1 MLLQSNNCFE
11 HLPRNAYDLIGL
23 ESMSTDLLLDRVRTT
38 LDDQHLLRR
47 EAHVVVAVSGG
58 PDSLCLL
65 HLLWRL
71 QAEGGP
77 ALHVAHLDHGF
88 RGAQSAAEA
97 HFVAQTAAAW
107 GLPATVEQADL
118 PAIVRATGQNRQAAA
133 RRVRYAFLARVAR
146 STQADAVAVAH
157 QADDQAETVLLHLL
171 YGAGLAGL
179 RGMRALVPWQEWRNL
194 EGEVSG
200 VELEQPPPA
209 ADSASPPWLIRP
221 LLTTT
226 RAEIEHY
233 CNEHALTPQDDPSNT
248 APSSMRSRIRMDLLP
263 CLAAYNQQIVTALTR
278 TAQICADDYAYLQTE
293 LDTRWPDLVEA
304 LPGAIRIH
312 LAAWQQLPVAL
323 QRYALRRAALQL
335 DAGAALSYEQIE
347 AGRAATTYAPGYQ
360 QTLAHGLIVRL
371 EATSFVLFDPRSR
384 ATPPFPE
391 PTLPQLAADE
401 CRLRI
406 PGRTPLNT
414 AWQAEASWTAPEY
427 LLAEERWRW
436 WVALDA
442 DICKGPL
449 LFRRR
454 RAGDR
459 FRPVGAPGSR
469 RLQDFFVDQ
478 KLPRELRAAWPILAT
493 PTDIVWVAGLRADAR
508 FQATAHTAHTLW
520 VTLVNVHLERGN
532 P

>member
-1 MLLQSNNCFE
+1 
-11 HLPRNAYDLIGL
+11 
-23 ESMSTDLLLDRVRTT
+23 MSTDLLLDRVCTA
-38 LDDQHLLRR
+38 LDEQHLLRR
-47 EAHVVVAVSGG
+47 EARVVVAVSGG

-77 ALHVAHLDHGF
+77 TLHVAHLDHGF
-88 RGAQSAAEA
+88 RGEQSAAEA
-97 HFVAQTAAAW
+97 RFVAQTADAW
-107 GLPATVEQADL
+107 SLPATVEQADL

-171 YGAGLAGL
+171 YGAGPAGL
-179 RGMRALVPWQEWRNL
+179 RGMRALVPWQEWYNP
-194 EGEVSG
+194 EEEISG
-200 VELEQPPPA
+200 VELEQPPPP
-209 ADSASPPWLIRP
+209 ADNSASTPWLIRP

-233 CNEHALTPQDDPSNT
+233 CNEHALMPQYDPSNT
-248 APSSMRSRIRMDLLP
+248 APYSMRSRIRTDLLP
-263 CLAAYNQQIVTALTR
+263 YLTAYNRQIVTALTR

-293 LDTRWPDLVEA
+293 LDARWPDLIEA
-304 LPGAIRIH
+304 LPGTMRIH
-312 LAAWQQLPVAL
+312 LVAWQQLPVAL
-323 QRYALRRAALQL
+323 QRYALRRAALEL

-347 AGRAATTYAPGYQ
+347 ASRAATTHAPGYQ
-360 QTLAHGLIVRL
+360 QTLAHGLIMRI
-371 EATSFVLFDPRSR
+371 EETGFVLFDPHSS
-384 ATPPFPE
+384 ATPSSSE
-391 PTLPQLAADE
+391 PPLPQLTAEE
-401 CRLRI
+401 CRLHI
-406 PGRTPLNT
+406 PGRTPLSPS
-414 AWQAEASWTAPEY
+414 WQAEVSWTAPEY
-427 LLAEERWRW
+427 LPAEERRRW

-442 DICKGPL
+442 DTCEGPL
-449 LFRRR
+449 MFRRR
-454 RAGDR
+454 RVGDR

-493 PTDIVWVAGLRADAR
+493 PTDIVWVAGLRADTR
-508 FQATAHTAHTLW
+508 FQATTHTVHTLW
-520 VTLVNVHLERGN
+520 VTLVRVQPPGGE

>member
-1 MLLQSNNCFE
+1 
-11 HLPRNAYDLIGL
+11 
-23 ESMSTDLLLDRVRTT
+23 MSTDLLLDRVRTA
-38 LDDQHLLRR
+38 LDDQHLLRQ
-47 EAHVVVAVSGG
+47 EARVVVAVSGG

-97 HFVAQTAAAW
+97 RFVAQTAAAW

-118 PAIVRATGQNRQAAA
+118 PTIVRTTGQNRQAAA
-133 RRVRYAFLARVAR
+133 RQVRYAFLARVAR
-146 STQADAVAVAH
+146 SIRAAAVAVAH

-171 YGAGLAGL
+171 YGAGPAGL
-179 RGMRALVPWQEWRNL
+179 RGMRALVPWQEWHNL
-194 EGEVSG
+194 EGAVSG
-200 VELEQPPPA
+200 VGLEPPPPTA
-209 ADSASPPWLIRP
+209 AASASAPWLIRP

-233 CNEHALTPQDDPSNT
+233 CNEHALTPQYDPSNT
-248 APSSMRSRIRMDLLP
+248 APYSMRSRIRMEILP
-263 CLAAYNQQIVTALTR
+263 YLATYNQQIVTALTR

-304 LPGAIRIH
+304 LPGAICFQR
-312 LAAWQQLPVAL
+312 AAWQQLPVAL

-335 DAGAALSYEQIE
+335 DPGAALSYEQIE
-347 AGRAATTYAPGYQ
+347 AGRAATNRTSGYQ
-360 QTLAHGLIVRL
+360 QTLAHGLMMRI
-371 EATSFVLFDPRSR
+371 EATSFVLFDLRSG
-384 ATPPFPE
+384 ATHPSPE
-391 PTLPQLAADE
+391 PTLPQLETDE

-406 PGRTPLNT
+406 PGRTPLSPS
-414 AWQAEASWTAPEY
+414 WQAETSWTAPES
-427 LLAEERWRW
+427 LPAEARWRW

-442 DICKGPL
+442 DICDGPL
-449 LFRRR
+449 LFRHR

-493 PTDIVWVAGLRADAR
+493 PTAIVWVAGLRADGR
-508 FQATAHTAHTLW
+508 FQATTHTTRTLW
-520 VTLVNVHLERGN
+520 VTLVRVQPPIGK